1 MKNQVYRPNIGI
13 ILLNSA
19 GKILLAERNGMP
31 GTWQLPQG
39 GIDENETPL
48 QALNREVLEE
58 LGIRPNLYN
67 ILAVTSG
74 WIYYQV
80 PYWQELAKMR
90 NRFRG
95 QKQKWFLLEF
105 LGDDSDINLA
115 QFEEIEFSDWTWV
128 SYWYPLTKA
137 IDFKLSAYRKA
148 LTQLLPAYREFMM
161 ER

>member
-13 ILLNSA
+13 ILLNQS
-19 GKILLAERNGMP
+19 GQVLLAERNGMP

-39 GIDENETPL
+39 GIDHNETAL
-48 QALNREVLEE
+48 QTLYREVKEE
-58 LGIRPNLYN
+58 IGLNPESYN

-80 PYWQELAKMR
+80 PYWQELAKV
-90 NRFRG
+90 NNKFRG

-105 LGDDSDINLA
+105 LGKDSDINL
-115 QFEEIEFSDWTWV
+115 ELYTEIEFSNWRWV

-137 IDFKLSAYRKA
+137 IDFKLAAYRRA
-148 LTQLLPAYREFMM
+148 LVQLLPAYRQFML